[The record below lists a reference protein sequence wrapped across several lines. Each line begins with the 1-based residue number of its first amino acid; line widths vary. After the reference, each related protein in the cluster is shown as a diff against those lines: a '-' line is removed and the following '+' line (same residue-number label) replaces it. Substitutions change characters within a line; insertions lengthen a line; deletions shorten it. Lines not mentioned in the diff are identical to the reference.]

1 MICTVF
7 GCQNFIQSGQKL
19 KSLAA
24 ALNPENSLTKTSV
37 IRVSWSCSP
46 CARSRAAT
54 RRGRAALG
62 LAGPGLGSSALRVPD
77 VSLAYHGLPASG
89 HTPTR
94 HPFAAFS
101 TKPTEPTAFGLTV
114 RQCRTQ
120 ASTAVADL
128 SLVQLNQSQNFI
140 LRPKGLWAQW
150 PVNQSY

>member
-54 RRGRAALG
+54 RHGRAALG
-62 LAGPGLGSSALRVPD
+62 LAGLGSSALRVSD
-77 VSLAYHGLPASG
+77 VSHSRSRTMACLPRA
-89 HTPTR
+89 TR
-94 HPFAAFS
+94 HPYGVLAAFS

-114 RQCRTQ
+114 RQCTTQ
-120 ASTAVADL
+120 ASMPVADL

-140 LRPKGLWAQW
+140 LRPKGPWAQR
-150 PVNQSY
+150 PVN